1 MKIGV
6 DTCCWSNERGYGR
19 LIRNLL
25 PAMVKLAPDDE
36 FVCFVDPTSYSRFD
50 LEEPNVRVV
59 AVKQSATP
67 SQAASAGSFRSP
79 FDILRL
85 TQATRV
91 ESPDVFFSPSVY
103 TYYPLPPRLP
113 AVVTIHDTIPERFP
127 QLTLPSWR
135 ARLFWNGKVQ
145 LAIWQSRLILTV
157 SDYAARDLTSVLG
170 IPPHR
175 IRVTS
180 EAPSPSF
187 RPSRSPVDIRTA
199 ARRWGLP
206 ERARWILYVGGFN
219 PHKNVDSI
227 VRAHARVV
235 KDPACGRLYLLLVG
249 AVDRDVFHS
258 DQARIRAEIQRSGT
272 GELVKWTGFVP
283 DEDLRQLYSGAV
295 ALVLPSACEGFGL
308 PAVEAAALRDQV
320 EQAQSQFLL
329 FYIPSRAAVY
339 PEDWNR
345 IKWSYAMSDADWSPS
360 ADAYRLSGICERLAL
375 NCLIE
380 LTAFKKRAEELRD
393 FSERLYYETDGHWT
407 PAGHRLAAELI
418 AAQLT
423 R

>member
-1 MKIGV
+1 
-6 DTCCWSNERGYGR
+6 
-19 LIRNLL
+19 
-25 PAMVKLAPDDE
+25 MVKLAPDDE
-36 FVCFVDPTSYSRFD
+36 FVCFIDPTSYSHFD
-50 LEEPNVRVV
+50 LQEPNVRVV

-67 SQAASAGSFRSP
+67 SQAASAESYRSP

-85 TQATRV
+85 TQATWV
-91 ESPDVFFSPSVY
+91 ESLDVFFSPSVY
-103 TYYPLPPRLP
+103 TYYPLPPGLP

-127 QLTLPSWR
+127 QLTLPSRR
-135 ARLFWNGKVQ
+135 ARLFWNGKVR

-157 SDYAARDLTSVLG
+157 SDYSARDLTSVLG

-187 RPSRSPVDIRTA
+187 RPSRSSTKIKTA

-235 KDPACGRLYLLLVG
+235 KDPACGPLYLLLVG

-272 GELVKWTGFVP
+272 AELVKWTGFVP

-295 ALVLPSACEGFGL
+295 SLVLPSACEGFGL
-308 PAVEAAALRDQV
+308 PAVEAAACAIPVIATRESPLPVVLAGGGIFVSPGDDDALVDALKR
-320 EQAQSQFLL
+320 LL
-329 FYIPSRAAVY
+329 GDEA
-339 PEDWNR
+339 
-345 IKWSYAMSDADWSPS
+345 
-360 ADAYRLSGICERLAL
+360 GRLAL
-375 NCLIE
+375 GE
-380 LTAFKKRAEELRD
+380 RAREQVLRLSWRESAGVAMQSLRD
-393 FSERLYYETDGHWT
+393 AL
-407 PAGHRLAAELI
+407 P
-418 AAQLT
+418 
-423 R
+423 